1 MAPTKKKK
9 KPNAK
14 NNKNVASNGG
24 GQPPLKEVDLATCF
38 KIVVET
44 TPVGKSD
51 DPSQKLREL
60 GVINNDQATIHRA
73 KIRKRM
79 QAEGGDIDANKISS
93 GPNVTV
99 ADCAGSVFENQDGG
113 KPSMETARTAA
124 IAKPALKEID
134 LATCFKIVVETTPV
148 GKSDDPSQKL
158 RELGVINSD
167 QAAIHRD
174 KIRKRMKEEGGSINA
189 NKISSG
195 PNVTVSDCAGS
206 VFENQD
212 GI

>member
-1 MAPTKKKK
+1 MATKTKK
-9 KPNAK
+9 KPNARNAK
-14 NNKNVASNGG
+14 SVARDAG
-24 GQPPLKEVDLATCF
+24 GQPPGVKEVDLATCV
-38 KIVVET
+38 KIVIET
-44 TPVGKSD
+44 TPVGTSD

-60 GVINNDQATIHRA
+60 GVINDDQAAIHRA

-99 ADCAGSVFENQDGG
+99 ADCAASVFENQDGTDVG
-113 KPSMETARTAA
+113 KEMAVATALAKPSV
-124 IAKPALKEID
+124 KEVD
-134 LATCFKIVVETTPV
+134 QATCLEIVIETTPV

-158 RELGVINSD
+158 RELGVINND

-174 KIRKRMKEEGGSINA
+174 KIQKRMQKAGGSINP

-195 PNVTVSDCAGS
+195 PNVTVADCAAS
-206 VFENQD
+206 VFQNQD
-212 GI
+212 GA